1 MKKLLSL
8 VLVLGLLPLFAQN
21 LADDDVRQAATDALV
36 QAQKAMKSA
45 PFGKNTVAVLPF
57 PGDSAGF
64 FTGKLKNLLTELG
77 FTCIEGK
84 EDPMWD
90 EIIKEV
96 AWDERKND
104 ILDPNTLVKF
114 GRLKAAQIL
123 LYGKIVAVDRN
134 AERTYVEI
142 ELHATDLKTKQH
154 IWGGS
159 FAARF
164 YKQKD
169 VQGIIS
175 LDNNLRML
183 LKKNFEEAKSSL
195 TLPEYAGKLDHVKSV
210 AVAPLAGDIDEY
222 LTGLAI
228 EMLTATSHLP
238 RHTKILSPAQL
249 RDEAKTDPSIGDA
262 VLYGAVRGL
271 CRTKATASAAAD
283 HKTMLEN
290 STVTADVQL
299 FIEDLKTGNILWS
312 KTVTISEPVTEE
324 RPMTAEER
332 EQARKEIR
340 EGIGDD
346 SIEMLA
352 NKWHLIVLGIVGFV
366 VLCFVGVFIKS
377 YLKHR
382 VVR

>member
-8 VLVLGLLPLFAQN
+8 IFVLGLLPLFAQN
-21 LADDDVRQAATDALV
+21 LADDDVRQAASDALV

-45 PFGKNTVAVLPF
+45 PFGNRTVAILPF

-64 FTGKLKNLLTELG
+64 FTGKLKNILTDLG

-90 EIIKEV
+90 EIIREV
-96 AWDERKND
+96 AWDERKSD
-104 ILDPNTLVKF
+104 ILDSSTLVKF
-114 GRLKAAQIL
+114 GQLKAAQIL
-123 LYGKIVAVDRN
+123 LYGKIAAVDRN

-159 FAARF
+159 FAARV

-183 LKKNFEEAKSSL
+183 LKKNFEEAKNSL
-195 TLPEYAGKLDHVKSV
+195 TLPEYAGKLNHVKSV
-210 AVAPLAGDIDEY
+210 AVTPLAGDIDEY

-238 RHTKILSPAQL
+238 RHTKILSLAQL
-249 RDEAKTDPSIGDA
+249 RDEAKNDPSVGDA

-271 CRTKATASAAAD
+271 CRTDAKETAAAD
-283 HKTMLEN
+283 RKTMLET

-312 KTVTISEPVTEE
+312 KTVTMSEPVTEE

-332 EQARKEIR
+332 EKAHKEFR

-346 SIEMLA
+346 SIEMLV
-352 NKWHLIVLGIVGFV
+352 NKWHLILLGIVGIV